1 MSRAALAL
9 FVLLFFIGPQNPAH
23 ALEPDQIAFAVPA
36 PGRVTLAVFDKTGR
50 PVRILHALDDEEKF
64 QIGLNGLITR
74 WDGLDNKGSRVA
86 PGTYHIRGYLIG
98 EAEVSGEAFHFNDW
112 IADAESPS
120 IESILDFDVLPDGD
134 LILLAK
140 TPETTVC
147 SRVSA
152 SAGFRWSRET
162 PDRQLLACTVE
173 AAVLDDLS
181 AFSLVDGKPLSDGQK
196 NFTTSLLTADNSSL
210 LAGTNSTLELL
221 PWPPKPSG
229 EKIPTPVPFSAIDL
243 SQEILLGASPEGVWL
258 SRARAPFTKISLPV
272 SVRSVSLGQN
282 ETFWFAGEG
291 MDPDQTPVV
300 GQADFSG
307 EILRAL
313 LTESGAPAPK
323 KIRASKSTDGF
334 VVLEESA
341 NLQRLRALSR
351 DADGAWI
358 IDWEKT
364 IRRAPIFGF
373 VDGEVAADVGDTPQ
387 LDSLRFRLEENP
399 LTGEQQ
405 TINLHI
411 ATGPNGTRLVNE
423 DGLPLLQISDRT
435 GIRRT
440 AIHRGKSPDSLRVLQ
455 GDGACVEEF
464 LIGGLRHILPLN
476 AGEIEI
482 R

>member
-1 MSRAALAL
+1 
-9 FVLLFFIGPQNPAH
+9 
-23 ALEPDQIAFAVPA
+23 
-36 PGRVTLAVFDKTGR
+36 
-50 PVRILHALDDEEKF
+50 
-64 QIGLNGLITR
+64 
-74 WDGLDNKGSRVA
+74 
-86 PGTYHIRGYLIG
+86 
-98 EAEVSGEAFHFNDW
+98 
-112 IADAESPS
+112 
-120 IESILDFDVLPDGD
+120 
-134 LILLAK
+134 
-140 TPETTVC
+140 
-147 SRVSA
+147 
-152 SAGFRWSRET
+152 
-162 PDRQLLACTVE
+162 
-173 AAVLDDLS
+173 
-181 AFSLVDGKPLSDGQK
+181 
-196 NFTTSLLTADNSSL
+196 
-210 LAGTNSTLELL
+210 
-221 PWPPKPSG
+221 
-229 EKIPTPVPFSAIDL
+229 
-243 SQEILLGASPEGVWL
+243 
-258 SRARAPFTKISLPV
+258 
-272 SVRSVSLGQN
+272 
-282 ETFWFAGEG
+282 

-313 LTESGAPAPK
+313 LTEPGAPAPK

-351 DADGAWI
+351 DPDGSWI

-364 IRRAPIFGF
+364 IRRAPNFGF
-373 VDGEVAADVGDTPQ
+373 VEGEVAADVGETPQ

-411 ATGPNGTRLVNE
+411 ATGPDGTRLVNE
-423 DGLPLLQISDRT
+423 DGLPLLQISDRP

-464 LIGGLRHILPLN
+464 LVEGLRHILPLN

>member
-9 FVLLFFIGPQNPAH
+9 LVLLHFFGRQNPAQ

-36 PGRVTLAVFDKTGR
+36 PGRVTLAVFDKSGR
-50 PVRILHALDDEEKF
+50 PVRLLHSLDDEEKF

-74 WDGLDNKGSRVA
+74 WDGLDDDGRRVA
-86 PGTYHIRGYLIG
+86 PGIYHIRGYLIG
-98 EAEVSGEAFHFNDW
+98 ETEVSGEAFHFNDW

-120 IESILDFDVLPDGD
+120 IESILDYDVLPDGD

-152 SAGFRWSRET
+152 GAGFRWFRET
-162 PDRQLLACTVE
+162 PNRQLLACTSE
-173 AAVLDDLS
+173 AAVLDNLS
-181 AFSLVDGKPLSDGQK
+181 ALSLADGKPLSDGQG
-196 NFTTSLLTADNSSL
+196 NFATLLAADNSSL
-210 LAGTNSTLELL
+210 IAGTNATLELL
-221 PWPPKPSG
+221 PWPPKTPG
-229 EKIPTPVPFSAIDL
+229 EKIPTPDPFSTIDL
-243 SQEILLGASPEGVWL
+243 SQEILLGGSPEGVWL
-258 SRARAPFTKISLPV
+258 SRARGPFTKITLPV
-272 SVRSVSLGQN
+272 SVRSVSLGQA

-313 LTESGAPAPK
+313 LTEPGAPAPK

-341 NLQRLRALSR
+341 DLQRLRALSR
-351 DADGAWI
+351 DPDGAWI

-364 IRRAPIFGF
+364 IRRAPNFGF
-373 VDGEVAADVGDTPQ
+373 VDGEVAADVGETPQ

-411 ATGPNGTRLVNE
+411 ATGPDGTRLVNE
-423 DGLPLLQISDRT
+423 DGLPLLQISDRP

-455 GDGACVEEF
+455 GDGASVEEF
-464 LIGGLRHILPLN
+464 LVEGLGHILPLN